1 MKRYMLN
8 RLLMFFPLVI
18 FMTFFAFILLTMR
31 TSDPAEVALR
41 VNQVTPT
48 EEMIASMRQELG
60 LDQPFFIRY
69 VTWLKDG
76 LTGQFGTSYVTQEP
90 VFDLIME
97 ALPAT
102 LQLAGAALLF
112 IMVLSLLFGI
122 ICAYAANTW
131 IDRILRACIFIAA
144 SMPSFW
150 LGILLIWLFSV
161 KLHWVN
167 TSGMEDFK
175 SLILPAVTLSF
186 GYLSTYVRL
195 IRNQILKFQ
204 HEPFVFYARAR
215 GLRERTIQLKVM
227 RHALQLTVTA
237 LGMSIPKLIAGTV
250 IIENVFAWPGVGR
263 LCVAA
268 IFHADFPIIQAYLF
282 LMGFMFVV
290 CNFIADVIQMIMNPQ
305 LRKEGE

>member
-1 MKRYMLN
+1 MTRYIIK
-8 RLLMFFPLVI
+8 RLLLLLPLIVFI
-18 FMTFFAFILLTMR
+18 TFFAFVLLAMR
-31 TSDPAEVALR
+31 ASDPAEVALR

-48 EEMIASMRQELG
+48 EEMIESMRQELG

-76 LTGQFGTSYVTQEP
+76 LTGDFGSSYVTHEP
-90 VFDLIME
+90 VLDLMME

-102 LQLAGAALLF
+102 LQLAGMSLLF
-112 IMVLSLLFGI
+112 IIVLSLLFGMV
-122 ICAYAANTW
+122 CAYAAHTW
-131 IDRILRACIFIAA
+131 LDRIVRAFVFIAA

-150 LGILLIWLFSV
+150 LGILFIWLFSV
-161 KLHWVN
+161 KFNWVN
-167 TSGMEDFK
+167 TSGMEGFK
-175 SLILPAVTLSF
+175 SILLPAMTLSL

-215 GLRERTIQLKVM
+215 GLKERTIQLKVM
-227 RHALQLTVTA
+227 RHAFQLAVTA

-250 IIENVFAWPGVGR
+250 IIENLFAWPGVGR
-263 LCVAA
+263 LCVTA

-282 LMGFMFVV
+282 VMGCLFVV
-290 CNFIADVIQMIMNPQ
+290 CNLVADVIQMIMNPQ
-305 LRKEGE
+305 LRKEV

>member
-1 MKRYMLN
+1 MTRYIIK
-8 RLLMFFPLVI
+8 RLLLLLPLIVFI
-18 FMTFFAFILLTMR
+18 TFFAFVLLAMR
-31 TSDPAEVALR
+31 ASDPAEVALR

-48 EEMIASMRQELG
+48 EEMIESMRQELG

-76 LTGQFGTSYVTQEP
+76 LTGDFGSSYVTHEP
-90 VFDLIME
+90 VLDLMME

-102 LQLAGAALLF
+102 LQLAGMSLLF
-112 IMVLSLLFGI
+112 IIVLSLLFGMV
-122 ICAYAANTW
+122 CAYAAHTW
-131 IDRILRACIFIAA
+131 LDRIVRAFVFIAA

-150 LGILLIWLFSV
+150 LGILFIWLFSV
-161 KLHWVN
+161 KFNWVN
-167 TSGMEDFK
+167 TSGMEGFK
-175 SLILPAVTLSF
+175 SILLPAMTLSL

-215 GLRERTIQLKVM
+215 GLKERTIQLKVM
-227 RHALQLTVTA
+227 RHALQLAVTA

-250 IIENVFAWPGVGR
+250 IIENLFAWPGVGR
-263 LCVAA
+263 LCVTA

-282 LMGFMFVV
+282 VMGCLFVV
-290 CNFIADVIQMIMNPQ
+290 CNLVADFIQMIMNPQ
-305 LRKEGE
+305 LRKEV

>member
-1 MKRYMLN
+1 MTRYIIK
-8 RLLMFFPLVI
+8 RLLLLLPLIVFI
-18 FMTFFAFILLTMR
+18 TFFAFVLLAMR
-31 TSDPAEVALR
+31 ASDPAEVALR

-48 EEMIASMRQELG
+48 EEMIESMRQELG

-76 LTGQFGTSYVTQEP
+76 LTGDFGSSYVTHEP
-90 VFDLIME
+90 VLDLMME

-102 LQLAGAALLF
+102 LQLAGMSLLF
-112 IMVLSLLFGI
+112 IIVLSLLFGMV
-122 ICAYAANTW
+122 CAYAAHTW
-131 IDRILRACIFIAA
+131 LDRIVRAFVFIAA

-150 LGILLIWLFSV
+150 LGILFIWLFSV
-161 KLHWVN
+161 KFNWVN
-167 TSGMEDFK
+167 TSGMEGFK
-175 SLILPAVTLSF
+175 SILLPAMTLSL

-215 GLRERTIQLKVM
+215 GLKERTIQLKVM
-227 RHALQLTVTA
+227 RHALQLAVTA

-250 IIENVFAWPGVGR
+250 IIENLFAWPGVGR
-263 LCVAA
+263 LCVTA

-282 LMGFMFVV
+282 VMGCLFVV
-290 CNFIADVIQMIMNPQ
+290 CNLVADVIQMIMNPQ
-305 LRKEGE
+305 LRKEV

>member
-1 MKRYMLN
+1 MTRYIIK
-8 RLLMFFPLVI
+8 RLLLLLPLIVFI
-18 FMTFFAFILLTMR
+18 TFFAFVLLAMR
-31 TSDPAEVALR
+31 ASDPAEVALR

-48 EEMIASMRQELG
+48 EEMIESMRQELG

-76 LTGQFGTSYVTQEP
+76 LTGDFGSSYVTYEP
-90 VFDLIME
+90 VLDLMME

-102 LQLAGAALLF
+102 LQLAGMSLLF
-112 IMVLSLLFGI
+112 IIVLSLLFGMV
-122 ICAYAANTW
+122 CAYAAHTW
-131 IDRILRACIFIAA
+131 LDRIVRAFVFIAA

-150 LGILLIWLFSV
+150 LGILFIWLFSV
-161 KLHWVN
+161 KFNWVN
-167 TSGMEDFK
+167 TSGMEGFK
-175 SLILPAVTLSF
+175 SILLPAMTLSL

-215 GLRERTIQLKVM
+215 GLKERTIQLKVM
-227 RHALQLTVTA
+227 RHALQLAVTA

-250 IIENVFAWPGVGR
+250 IIENLFAWPGVGR
-263 LCVAA
+263 LCVTA

-282 LMGFMFVV
+282 VMGCLFVV
-290 CNFIADVIQMIMNPQ
+290 CNLVADVIQMIMNPQ
-305 LRKEGE
+305 LRKEV